1 MFVTPIFYAM
11 AILASLAS
19 IMIIALIGTSVTMRY
34 LAYAPFRFT
43 EELVGL
49 LMTASFF
56 SCFTNNNIKS
66 KTRAC
71 FNSPILSAREA

>member
-1 MFVTPIFYAM
+1 M

-34 LAYAPFRFT
+34 PAYAPFRFT

-56 SCFTNNNIKS
+56 L
-66 KTRAC
+66 AL
-71 FNSPILSAREA
+71 PIITLKAKHVRVLIVLSYLPEKLKYG